1 MFVLYNALLRGFGFC
16 GAVEAGIEFGSDDFF
31 SPWKA
36 KDINAWFKRSGHRF
50 TNTIH
55 ALASAIKKLQAI
67 ADDAPATRL
76 YRGLGGLSV
85 REFLAS
91 LGFADKA
98 FLSTTKDRDVA
109 LEYSG
114 VKQGGVGTVL
124 CIETSATTNGAVIVF
139 FSQYP
144 GEKETVWNACCY
156 IQHLPG
162 HVQVA
167 LPAGGGLVRV
177 YHVLVSANS
186 RALTVEELEAR
197 RKKVVTQVLDT
208 LHTDVCRAADAA
220 AASAEF
226 KARASQDNESATGF
240 GFGAGG
246 FGAGVKDNNKDRF
259 IRSIK
264 DESAARVAVYT
275 ALPDSAYAAVETF
288 GQAVMQGLALPQLAH
303 SKLRLWL
310 EDPSIASGLTW
321 RKTGGTAP
329 AFARPLAN
337 PKLAEALEKGKTQL
351 TQQEWDAFGIQDLDM
366 NHVIE
371 SKGSYFAPAALDLSA
386 ARNLRLPEAQALRL
400 DQRRR
405 LLQRTTIVHDSSN
418 RIVLHDGLPR
428 MVDGGKARAALALED
443 CLERRFV
450 VGTGEEALNRK
461 DDITGETPLIAQT
474 KLGAAEAVL
483 RLLQAGADADAA
495 TAGGETALR
504 IAIKEGREDLVELL
518 AGFHANLGQD
528 AEGQTALHRA
538 VAAGHPA
545 VVQVLVRLG
554 ADVRAKDKV
563 RGVLLCSLAGLAW
576 LYVYVRMHVKID
588 R

>member
-31 SPWKA
+31 SQWKA

-144 GEKETVWNACCY
+144 GEKETVLNACCY

-226 KARASQDNESATGF
+226 KARASQDERSSSKT
-240 GFGAGG
+240 
-246 FGAGVKDNNKDRF
+246 DF

-275 ALPDSAYAAVETF
+275 ALPDSSYSAVEMF
-288 GQAVMQGLALPQLAH
+288 GQAVVQGLALPQLAR
-303 SKLRLWL
+303 SKVRLWL

-351 TQQEWDAFGIQDLDM
+351 TQQEWDAFGIHDLDM

-371 SKGSYFAPAALDLSA
+371 SKGSYYSPAALDLSA

-405 LLQRTTIVHDSSN
+405 LLQRTAIVHDSSN

-428 MVDGGKARAALALED
+428 MVDDGKARAALALED

-576 LYVYVRMHVKID
+576 LYVYVRMYVKIH

>member
-31 SPWKA
+31 SQWKA

-144 GEKETVWNACCY
+144 GEKETVLNACCY

-226 KARASQDNESATGF
+226 KARASLERSSHKTD
-240 GFGAGG
+240 
-246 FGAGVKDNNKDRF
+246 F

-275 ALPDSAYAAVETF
+275 ALPDSSYSAVEMF
-288 GQAVMQGLALPQLAH
+288 GQAVVQGLALPLLARA
-303 SKLRLWL
+303 KLRLWL
-310 EDPSIASGLTW
+310 ED
-321 RKTGGTAP
+321 
-329 AFARPLAN
+329 
-337 PKLAEALEKGKTQL
+337 LE
-351 TQQEWDAFGIQDLDM
+351 
-366 NHVIE
+366 
-371 SKGSYFAPAALDLSA
+371 LDLGFN
-386 ARNLRLPEAQALRL
+386 ARNLGFNSRYLGFNAAQGRRLA
-400 DQRRR
+400 RRR
-405 LLQRTTIVHDSSN
+405 LLLQESTAGRRGSIDSVG
-418 RIVLHDGLPR
+418 RIVVEDGLGR
-428 MVDGGKARAALALED
+428 MSGAATAALALED
-443 CLERRFV
+443 CRERRLVTGADDAALER
-450 VGTGEEALNRK
+450 K
-461 DDITGETPLIAQT
+461 DLFSGETPLITQIQLGEGENAQ
-474 KLGAAEAVL
+474 
-483 RLLQAGADADAA
+483 RLLQAGADANAR
-495 TAGGETALR
+495 TAGAP
-504 IAIKEGREDLVELL
+504 LL
-518 AGFHANLGQD
+518 PSCA
-528 AEGQTALHRA
+528 R
-538 VAAGHPA
+538 VPISC
-545 VVQVLVRLG
+545 V
-554 ADVRAKDKV
+554 
-563 RGVLLCSLAGLAW
+563 
-576 LYVYVRMHVKID
+576 
-588 R
+588 

>member
-31 SPWKA
+31 SQWKA
-36 KDINAWFKRSGHRF
+36 KDINAWFKRSGHKF

-67 ADDAPATRL
+67 ADDAPGTRL

-144 GEKETVWNACCY
+144 GEKETVLNACCY

-226 KARASQDNESATGF
+226 KARASQDNESSSKT
-240 GFGAGG
+240 
-246 FGAGVKDNNKDRF
+246 DF

-275 ALPDSAYAAVETF
+275 ALPDSSYSAVEMF
-288 GQAVMQGLALPQLAH
+288 GQAVVQGLALPQLAH

-310 EDPSIASGLTW
+310 EDP
-321 RKTGGTAP
+321 
-329 AFARPLAN
+329 
-337 PKLAEALEKGKTQL
+337 E
-351 TQQEWDAFGIQDLDM
+351 
-366 NHVIE
+366 
-371 SKGSYFAPAALDLSA
+371 LDLFSTSRRFGFNA
-386 ARNLRLPEAQALRL
+386 AQGRRLA
-400 DQRRR
+400 RRR
-405 LLQRTTIVHDSSN
+405 LLLQESTAGRRGSIDSVG
-418 RIVLHDGLPR
+418 RIVVEDGLGR
-428 MVDGGKARAALALED
+428 MSGAATAALALED
-443 CLERRFV
+443 CRERRLVTGADDAALER
-450 VGTGEEALNRK
+450 K
-461 DDITGETPLIAQT
+461 DLFSGETPLITQIQLGERENAQ
-474 KLGAAEAVL
+474 
-483 RLLQAGADADAA
+483 RLLQAGADANAR
-495 TAGGETALR
+495 TAGAP
-504 IAIKEGREDLVELL
+504 LL
-518 AGFHANLGQD
+518 PSCA
-528 AEGQTALHRA
+528 RA
-538 VAAGHPA
+538 PISCV
-545 VVQVLVRLG
+545 
-554 ADVRAKDKV
+554 
-563 RGVLLCSLAGLAW
+563 
-576 LYVYVRMHVKID
+576 
-588 R
+588 

>member
-31 SPWKA
+31 SQWKA

-85 REFLAS
+85 SEFLAS

-144 GEKETVWNACCY
+144 GEKETVLNACCY

-226 KARASQDNESATGF
+226 KARASQDERSSSKT
-240 GFGAGG
+240 
-246 FGAGVKDNNKDRF
+246 DF

-275 ALPDSAYAAVETF
+275 ALPDSSYSAVEMF
-288 GQAVMQGLALPQLAH
+288 GQAVVQGLALPQLAH

-310 EDPSIASGLTW
+310 EDP
-321 RKTGGTAP
+321 
-329 AFARPLAN
+329 
-337 PKLAEALEKGKTQL
+337 E
-351 TQQEWDAFGIQDLDM
+351 
-366 NHVIE
+366 
-371 SKGSYFAPAALDLSA
+371 LDLFVMSRRFGLNA
-386 ARNLRLPEAQALRL
+386 AQGRRLA
-400 DQRRR
+400 RRR
-405 LLQRTTIVHDSSN
+405 LLLQESTAGRRGSIDSVG
-418 RIVLHDGLPR
+418 RIVVEDGLGR
-428 MVDGGKARAALALED
+428 VSGAATAALALED
-443 CLERRFV
+443 CRERRLVTGADDAALER
-450 VGTGEEALNRK
+450 K
-461 DDITGETPLIAQT
+461 DLFSGETPLITQIQLGEGENAQ
-474 KLGAAEAVL
+474 
-483 RLLQAGADADAA
+483 RLLQAGADANAR
-495 TAGGETALR
+495 TAGAP
-504 IAIKEGREDLVELL
+504 LL
-518 AGFHANLGQD
+518 PSCA
-528 AEGQTALHRA
+528 R
-538 VAAGHPA
+538 VPISC
-545 VVQVLVRLG
+545 V
-554 ADVRAKDKV
+554 
-563 RGVLLCSLAGLAW
+563 
-576 LYVYVRMHVKID
+576 
-588 R
+588 

>member
-31 SPWKA
+31 SQWKA
-36 KDINAWFKRSGHRF
+36 KDINAWFKRSGHKF

-124 CIETSATTNGAVIVF
+124 CIETSATNNGAVIVF

-156 IQHLPG
+156 LQHLPG
-162 HVQVA
+162 HVQVV

-208 LHTDVCRAADAA
+208 LHTDVCRAVDAA

-226 KARASQDNESATGF
+226 KARASQDNESSSKT
-240 GFGAGG
+240 
-246 FGAGVKDNNKDRF
+246 DF

-275 ALPDSAYAAVETF
+275 ALPDRSYSAVEMF
-288 GQAVMQGLALPQLAH
+288 GQAVVQGLALPQLAH

-310 EDPSIASGLTW
+310 EDPELNFSSTQFLGFNAAQG
-321 RKTGGTAP
+321 R
-329 AFARPLAN
+329 RLA
-337 PKLAEALEKGKTQL
+337 
-351 TQQEWDAFGIQDLDM
+351 
-366 NHVIE
+366 
-371 SKGSYFAPAALDLSA
+371 
-386 ARNLRLPEAQALRL
+386 
-400 DQRRR
+400 RRR
-405 LLQRTTIVHDSSN
+405 LLLQESTAGRRGSIDSVG
-418 RIVLHDGLPR
+418 RIVVEDGLGR
-428 MVDGGKARAALALED
+428 MSGAATAALALED
-443 CLERRFV
+443 CRERRLVTGADDAALER
-450 VGTGEEALNRK
+450 K
-461 DDITGETPLIAQT
+461 DLFSGETPLITQIQLGERENAQ
-474 KLGAAEAVL
+474 
-483 RLLQAGADADAA
+483 RLLQAGADANAR
-495 TAGGETALR
+495 TAGAP
-504 IAIKEGREDLVELL
+504 LL
-518 AGFHANLGQD
+518 PSCA
-528 AEGQTALHRA
+528 RA
-538 VAAGHPA
+538 PISCV
-545 VVQVLVRLG
+545 
-554 ADVRAKDKV
+554 
-563 RGVLLCSLAGLAW
+563 
-576 LYVYVRMHVKID
+576 
-588 R
+588 

>member
-31 SPWKA
+31 SQWKA

-144 GEKETVWNACCY
+144 GEKETVLNACCY

-226 KARASQDNESATGF
+226 KARASQDDTYRRTHMGEDISSSSKT
-240 GFGAGG
+240 
-246 FGAGVKDNNKDRF
+246 DF

-275 ALPDSAYAAVETF
+275 ALPDSAYAEVETF
-288 GQAVMQGLALPQLAH
+288 GQAVVQGLALPQLAH

-405 LLQRTTIVHDSSN
+405 LLQRTAIVHDSSN

-504 IAIKEGREDLVELL
+504 IAIKAGREDLVELL

-528 AEGQTALHRA
+528 AEGHTALHRA

-554 ADVRAKDKV
+554 ADVQAKDKV
-563 RGVLLCSLAGLAW
+563 RGVLLCLLAGLAW
-576 LYVYVRMHVKID
+576 LYVYARMYVKID

>member
-31 SPWKA
+31 SQWKA

-85 REFLAS
+85 REFLES

-144 GEKETVWNACCY
+144 GEKETVLNACCY

-226 KARASQDNESATGF
+226 KARASQDERSSSKT
-240 GFGAGG
+240 
-246 FGAGVKDNNKDRF
+246 DF

-275 ALPDSAYAAVETF
+275 ALPDSAYAEVETF
-288 GQAVMQGLALPQLAH
+288 GEAVVQGLALPQLAH

-310 EDPSIASGLTW
+310 EDP
-321 RKTGGTAP
+321 
-329 AFARPLAN
+329 
-337 PKLAEALEKGKTQL
+337 E
-351 TQQEWDAFGIQDLDM
+351 
-366 NHVIE
+366 
-371 SKGSYFAPAALDLSA
+371 LDLSVMPRRFGLNA
-386 ARNLRLPEAQALRL
+386 AQGRRLA
-400 DQRRR
+400 RRR
-405 LLQRTTIVHDSSN
+405 LLLQESTAGRRGSIDSVG
-418 RIVLHDGLPR
+418 RIVVEDGLGR
-428 MVDGGKARAALALED
+428 VSGAATAALALED
-443 CLERRFV
+443 CRERRLVTGADDAALER
-450 VGTGEEALNRK
+450 K
-461 DDITGETPLIAQT
+461 DLFSGETPLITQIQLGERENAQ
-474 KLGAAEAVL
+474 
-483 RLLQAGADADAA
+483 RLIQAGADANAR
-495 TAGGETALR
+495 TAGAP
-504 IAIKEGREDLVELL
+504 LL
-518 AGFHANLGQD
+518 PSCA
-528 AEGQTALHRA
+528 RA
-538 VAAGHPA
+538 PISCV
-545 VVQVLVRLG
+545 
-554 ADVRAKDKV
+554 
-563 RGVLLCSLAGLAW
+563 
-576 LYVYVRMHVKID
+576 
-588 R
+588 

>member
-31 SPWKA
+31 SQWKA
-36 KDINAWFKRSGHRF
+36 KDINAWYKRSGHRF

-144 GEKETVWNACCY
+144 GEKETVLNACCY

-208 LHTDVCRAADAA
+208 LHNDVCRAVDAA

-226 KARASQDNESATGF
+226 KARESQVDFRNHSSF
-240 GFGAGG
+240 
-246 FGAGVKDNNKDRF
+246 DF

-275 ALPDSAYAAVETF
+275 ALPDSSYSAVEMF
-288 GQAVMQGLALPQLAH
+288 GQAVVQGLALPLLARA
-303 SKLRLWL
+303 KLRLWL
-310 EDPSIASGLTW
+310 EDPELNLFVMSRRFGLNAAQG
-321 RKTGGTAP
+321 R
-329 AFARPLAN
+329 RLA
-337 PKLAEALEKGKTQL
+337 
-351 TQQEWDAFGIQDLDM
+351 
-366 NHVIE
+366 
-371 SKGSYFAPAALDLSA
+371 
-386 ARNLRLPEAQALRL
+386 
-400 DQRRR
+400 RRR
-405 LLQRTTIVHDSSN
+405 LLLQESTAGRRGSIDSVG
-418 RIVLHDGLPR
+418 RIVVEDGLGR
-428 MVDGGKARAALALED
+428 MSGAATAALALED
-443 CLERRFV
+443 CRERRLVTGADDAALER
-450 VGTGEEALNRK
+450 K
-461 DDITGETPLIAQT
+461 DLFSGETPLITQIQLGERENAQ
-474 KLGAAEAVL
+474 
-483 RLLQAGADADAA
+483 RLLQAGADANAR
-495 TAGGETALR
+495 TAGAP
-504 IAIKEGREDLVELL
+504 LL
-518 AGFHANLGQD
+518 PSCA
-528 AEGQTALHRA
+528 RA
-538 VAAGHPA
+538 PISCV
-545 VVQVLVRLG
+545 
-554 ADVRAKDKV
+554 
-563 RGVLLCSLAGLAW
+563 
-576 LYVYVRMHVKID
+576 
-588 R
+588 

>member
-31 SPWKA
+31 SQWKA
-36 KDINAWFKRSGHRF
+36 KDINAWFKRSGHKF

-67 ADDAPATRL
+67 ADDAPGTRL

-91 LGFADKA
+91 LGFAEKA
-98 FLSTTKDRDVA
+98 VMSTTKDRDIA
-109 LEYSG
+109 LAYSG
-114 VKQGGVGTVL
+114 VKEGGVGSVL
-124 CIETSATTNGAVIVF
+124 CIETSSTNNGAVIVF

-144 GEKETVWNACCY
+144 AEEETAWNPCSF

-162 HVQVA
+162 KVQVV
-167 LPAGGGLVRV
+167 LSAGGGLVRV

-197 RKKVVTQVLDT
+197 RKRVVVQVLDT
-208 LHTDVCRAADAA
+208 LHNDVCRAVDAA

-226 KARASQDNESATGF
+226 KARASHERSSHKTD
-240 GFGAGG
+240 
-246 FGAGVKDNNKDRF
+246 F

-275 ALPDSAYAAVETF
+275 ALPDSAYAEVETF
-288 GQAVMQGLALPQLAH
+288 GQAVVQGLALPQLAH
-303 SKLRLWL
+303 SKVRLWL

-405 LLQRTTIVHDSSN
+405 LLQRTAIVHDSSN

-545 VVQVLVRLG
+545 VVQLVVKLG
-554 ADVRAKDKV
+554 ADVKATDKV

-576 LYVYVRMHVKID
+576 LYVYVRMYVKID

>member
-31 SPWKA
+31 SQWKA

-85 REFLAS
+85 REFLES

-124 CIETSATTNGAVIVF
+124 CIETSATNNGAVIVF

-156 IQHLPG
+156 LQHLPG

-208 LHTDVCRAADAA
+208 LHNDVCRAVDAA

-275 ALPDSAYAAVETF
+275 ALPDSSYSAVEMF
-288 GQAVMQGLALPQLAH
+288 GQAVVQGLALPQLAH

-310 EDPSIASGLTW
+310 EDP
-321 RKTGGTAP
+321 
-329 AFARPLAN
+329 
-337 PKLAEALEKGKTQL
+337 E
-351 TQQEWDAFGIQDLDM
+351 
-366 NHVIE
+366 
-371 SKGSYFAPAALDLSA
+371 LDLRSMSRRFGLNA
-386 ARNLRLPEAQALRL
+386 AQGRRLA
-400 DQRRR
+400 RRR
-405 LLQRTTIVHDSSN
+405 LLLQESTAGRRGSIDSVG
-418 RIVLHDGLPR
+418 RIVVEDGLGR
-428 MVDGGKARAALALED
+428 VSGAATAALALED
-443 CLERRFV
+443 CRERRLVTGADDAALER
-450 VGTGEEALNRK
+450 K
-461 DDITGETPLIAQT
+461 DLFSGETPLITQIQLGERENAQ
-474 KLGAAEAVL
+474 
-483 RLLQAGADADAA
+483 RLLQAGADANAR
-495 TAGGETALR
+495 TAGAP
-504 IAIKEGREDLVELL
+504 LL
-518 AGFHANLGQD
+518 PSCA
-528 AEGQTALHRA
+528 RA
-538 VAAGHPA
+538 PISCV
-545 VVQVLVRLG
+545 
-554 ADVRAKDKV
+554 
-563 RGVLLCSLAGLAW
+563 
-576 LYVYVRMHVKID
+576 
-588 R
+588 

>member
-31 SPWKA
+31 SQWKA

-156 IQHLPG
+156 LQHLPG

-208 LHTDVCRAADAA
+208 LHTDVCRAVDAA

-226 KARASQDNESATGF
+226 KARASLEEDSDEEDSET
-240 GFGAGG
+240 
-246 FGAGVKDNNKDRF
+246 DF

-275 ALPDSAYAAVETF
+275 ALPDSAYAEVETF
-288 GQAVMQGLALPQLAH
+288 GQAVVQGLALPQLAH

-310 EDPSIASGLTW
+310 EDPELKLWSMSRRFGLNAAQG
-321 RKTGGTAP
+321 R
-329 AFARPLAN
+329 RLA
-337 PKLAEALEKGKTQL
+337 
-351 TQQEWDAFGIQDLDM
+351 
-366 NHVIE
+366 
-371 SKGSYFAPAALDLSA
+371 
-386 ARNLRLPEAQALRL
+386 
-400 DQRRR
+400 RRR
-405 LLQRTTIVHDSSN
+405 LLLQESTAGRRGSIDSVG
-418 RIVLHDGLPR
+418 RIVVEDGLGR
-428 MVDGGKARAALALED
+428 VSGAATAALALED
-443 CLERRFV
+443 CRERRLVTGADDAALER
-450 VGTGEEALNRK
+450 K
-461 DDITGETPLIAQT
+461 DLFSGETPLITQIQLGERENAQ
-474 KLGAAEAVL
+474 
-483 RLLQAGADADAA
+483 RLLQAGADANAR
-495 TAGGETALR
+495 TAGAP
-504 IAIKEGREDLVELL
+504 LL
-518 AGFHANLGQD
+518 PSCA
-528 AEGQTALHRA
+528 RA
-538 VAAGHPA
+538 PISCV
-545 VVQVLVRLG
+545 
-554 ADVRAKDKV
+554 
-563 RGVLLCSLAGLAW
+563 
-576 LYVYVRMHVKID
+576 
-588 R
+588 